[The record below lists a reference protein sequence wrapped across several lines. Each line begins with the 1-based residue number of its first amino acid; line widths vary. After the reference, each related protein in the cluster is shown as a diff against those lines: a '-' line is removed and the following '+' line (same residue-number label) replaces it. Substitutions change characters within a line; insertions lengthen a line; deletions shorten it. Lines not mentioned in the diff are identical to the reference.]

1 MPKLK
6 MLIPLQSKS
15 HIVQTPPLAL
25 AVPLNKPPQ
34 TKKKNLFNSI
44 IPHSSSTGGG
54 GCGCGR

>member
-1 MPKLK
+1 